1 MNFYTISD
9 KGKVRP
15 NNEDYAESLRV
26 DWCGPV
32 GNTFAVTAL
41 ILADGMGG
49 AAAGEFASMLAVQ
62 NVKKHIVQN
71 LFEKQ
76 PEDFL
81 SADRTLFLETWIKEA
96 NATIHQKASENPE
109 LEGMGTT
116 LVAALVFRNAL
127 AIAHVGDSRAY
138 RFQDNE
144 LAAITKDHSLV
155 QELIDE
161 GKITPKEAFTHPNR
175 NIITRAM
182 GVSPE
187 VMVDRKNLT
196 LQQGD
201 LILICSD
208 GLCGFVEDE
217 SIHKIISN
225 SYKPEGTDLAALGE
239 NLIKAAY
246 LNGGGDNITIC
257 LYQHQAV

>member
-26 DWCGPV
+26 DWCGPL

-81 SADRTLFLETWIKEA
+81 SVDRTIFLENWIKEA
-96 NATIHQKASENPE
+96 NAEIHQKASENPE

-138 RFQDNE
+138 RFQNNE

-217 SIHKIISN
+217 SIHKIVAN
-225 SYKPEGTDLAALGE
+225 NYKPEGTDLTALGE

>member
-15 NNEDYAESLRV
+15 NNEDYAESLRL
-26 DWCGPV
+26 DWCGPL
-32 GNTFAVTAL
+32 GSTFAVTAL

-49 AAAGEFASMLAVQ
+49 AAAGEYASMLAVQ
-62 NVKKHIVQN
+62 NVKKHVVQN

-81 SADRTLFLETWIKEA
+81 SADKTAFLETWIKEA
-96 NATIHQKASENPE
+96 NSAIFSKAAENPE

-116 LVAALVFRNAL
+116 LVAALIFRNSMAL
-127 AIAHVGDSRAY
+127 AHVGDSRAY
-138 RFQDNE
+138 RYQNNE

-155 QELIDE
+155 QELIDQ
-161 GKITPKEAFTHPNR
+161 GKITEKEAFTHPNR

-182 GVSPE
+182 GVSAE
-187 VMVDRKNLT
+187 VQVDRKNLT
-196 LQQGD
+196 LQHGD

-208 GLCGFVEDE
+208 GLCGFVENE
-217 SIHKIISN
+217 SIKNIVAN
-225 SYKPEGTDLAALGE
+225 CYKPQGTNLTELGE

-246 LNGGGDNITIC
+246 LNGGGDNITVC
-257 LYQHQAV
+257 LYQHIAV